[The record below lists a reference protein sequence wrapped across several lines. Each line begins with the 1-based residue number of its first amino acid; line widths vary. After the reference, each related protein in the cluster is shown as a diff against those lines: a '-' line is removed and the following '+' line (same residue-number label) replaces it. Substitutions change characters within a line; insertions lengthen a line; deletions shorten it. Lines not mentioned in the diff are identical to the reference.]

1 MARPKFICL
10 YVSYLDSIVIHSY
23 ETRGKLLTAM
33 LEYASTG
40 QEVKVPKSVES
51 FWISMRQQ
59 IDRDLEK
66 YEQICEANRI
76 KGAKGGRA
84 PRKATASTSLPE
96 QANEKEKENE
106 KENIKEKEKKK
117 EKEKE
122 RENKK
127 ENTIPGSGD
136 EENAPAPFIPPN
148 SEEVK
153 NYVYSKGLSMDVDL
167 FMDHYTSNGW
177 MVGSNPMKDWKAA
190 VRNWNRKESKFGK
203 TESEQMEY
211 NYGHNL

>member
-10 YVSYLDSIVIHSY
+10 YVSYLDSIAIHSY

-76 KGAKGGRA
+76 KGAKGRRWRRLA
-84 PRKATASTSLPE
+84 RPRHLGEGQP
-96 QANEKEKENE
+96 QP
-106 KENIKEKEKKK
+106 
-117 EKEKE
+117 
-122 RENKK
+122 R
-127 ENTIPGSGD
+127 
-136 EENAPAPFIPPN
+136 
-148 SEEVK
+148 
-153 NYVYSKGLSMDVDL
+153 YHRVDAI
-167 FMDHYTSNGW
+167 H
-177 MVGSNPMKDWKAA
+177 
-190 VRNWNRKESKFGK
+190 RR
-203 TESEQMEY
+203 
-211 NYGHNL
+211 